1 MSLNQAAE
9 FFEKLHLLM
18 TEMPN
23 VENGRVRKL
32 LEELFKTM
40 FNFILALNDQVMN
53 VKDALQELQFTCDE
67 LRKMRQ

>member
-53 VKDALQELQFTCDE
+53 VRDALQELQFTCDE

>member
-23 VENGRVRKL
+23 AENGKIRKL

-40 FNFILALNDQVMN
+40 FNFILTLNDQVMN
-53 VKDALQELQFTCDE
+53 VKDALQELKCTCED
-67 LRKMRQ
+67 LSKSR

>member
-1 MSLNQAAE
+1 MSLNQAAD
-9 FFEKLHLLM
+9 FFAKLHLLI
-18 TEMPN
+18 TEIPN
-23 VENGRVRKL
+23 TENGKIRQL

>member
-18 TEMPN
+18 AEMPN
-23 VENGRVRKL
+23 AENGKIRKL

-40 FNFILALNDQVMN
+40 FNFILTLNDQVMN
-53 VKDALQELQFTCDE
+53 VKDELQELKCTCED
-67 LRKMRQ
+67 LSKSR